1 MRNQNVYRMKKI
13 HEERRNQ
20 DARVFHSL
28 KSVGDGY

>member
-1 MRNQNVYRMKKI
+1 MRNQNVYRMKI

-20 DARVFHSL
+20 DAIVFHSL